1 MSLRRLRVGE
11 IVATVGCALVIVS
24 LTRPWYQ
31 SPIGN
36 LDAWD
41 TFGPGV
47 VLILAALCAGLAMV
61 VTALT
66 ERTPALPI
74 ATAVWCVPL
83 ALFAV
88 IAGVVRVLERP
99 DHATGLCAGSW
110 LALVGSALILVGAWL
125 VTRDEHGSLYPPAEP
140 EPRPRPQ

>member
-1 MSLRRLRVGE
+1 MSLRRLRIGE
-11 IVATVGCALVIVS
+11 LVALAGSACVIVA

-41 TFGPGV
+41 TFGPSV
-47 VLILAALCAGLAMV
+47 VLIMTALCAGLAMV
-61 VTALT
+61 VSALS
-66 ERTPALPI
+66 ERTPALPV

-83 ALFAV
+83 ALIAV
-88 IAGVVRVLERP
+88 IAAVVRVLERP

-110 LALVGSALILVGAWL
+110 LALVGSALILIGAWL
-125 VTRDEHGSLYPPAEP
+125 ALRDERPSLYRPANP
-140 EPRPRPQ
+140 EPRPRP